1 MPRPRTPTARNRA
14 GRLRLAALLSLLAIS
29 VIGCSRLGSTNGAP
43 AQEAPLR
50 GKQLYDQYCAMC
62 HDATEDLHLI
72 KDPPKLDGL
81 FRKQTLP
88 SGAPATDDQV
98 RKTILDGLGIM
109 PPFEQNLDADD
120 VNELLRY
127 LHAR

>member
-1 MPRPRTPTARNRA
+1 MPRVRTPRITRSRT
-14 GRLRLAALLSLLAIS
+14 GRLCEAGLASILTIF
-29 VIGCSRLGSTNGAP
+29 VIGCSRLGSTHGAP

-62 HDATEDLHLI
+62 HDATDLHLI

-81 FRKQTLP
+81 FQKQTLP
-88 SGAPATDDQV
+88 SGEPATDEQV
-98 RKTILDGLGIM
+98 RKTILDGRGIM
-109 PPFEQNLDADD
+109 PPFEQNLDAED

-127 LHAR
+127 LHTR

>member
-1 MPRPRTPTARNRA
+1 VRV
-14 GRLRLAALLSLLAIS
+14 AAWASLLALFT
-29 VIGCSRLGSTNGAP
+29 IGCSRLGSTNGKPVA
-43 AQEAPLR
+43 EAPLR
-50 GKQLYDQYCAMC
+50 GKQLYDQFCAMC
-62 HDATEDLHLI
+62 HDATGDLHLI

-81 FRKQTLP
+81 FQKQTLP
-88 SGAPATDDQV
+88 SGAPATDEQV

-127 LHAR
+127 LHTR

>member
-1 MPRPRTPTARNRA
+1 MA
-14 GRLRLAALLSLLAIS
+14 RLRTTVLAPLLVIFA
-29 VIGCSRLGSTNGAP
+29 IGCSRLGSTNGKPVA
-43 AQEAPLR
+43 EAPLR

-81 FRKQTLP
+81 FQKQTLP
-88 SGAPATDDQV
+88 SGAPATDEEV
-98 RKTILDGLGIM
+98 RKTILDGRGIM
-109 PPFEQNLDADD
+109 PPFEQNLDAED

-127 LHAR
+127 LHTR